1 MFAPDAPIE
10 TGKEDLLG
18 RNAFAVAF
26 AKAIASFSGEESFV
40 IGIHGKWGS
49 GKSSILNLV
58 VEQIGKQNVDKSESA
73 RLHVLRFNP
82 WNFADQNQLIFQFLR
97 QFRAYLKG
105 NKKEIKELAAS
116 LDDYADALAPPLEL
130 LPYGWLLSSGMKI
143 SLMTGP
149 SFCTSSS
156 ERVYITAI
164 DCEIEFGGARELQA
178 AGAGGL

>member
-82 WNFADQNQLIFQFLR
+82 WNFADQNQLIF
-97 QFRAYLKG
+97 
-105 NKKEIKELAAS
+105 
-116 LDDYADALAPPLEL
+116 
-130 LPYGWLLSSGMKI
+130 
-143 SLMTGP
+143 
-149 SFCTSSS
+149 
-156 ERVYITAI
+156 
-164 DCEIEFGGARELQA
+164 
-178 AGAGGL
+178 